1 MNLQERFI
9 NHIRHK
15 NLFQQSDKI
24 LLALSG
30 GMDSVVLF
38 HLLVHSGFEF
48 SAAHVNYGLRGEESN
63 MDEAFVRD
71 LTSRYSIPLFL
82 YSPPA
87 PAKAGLQENAR
98 NLRYDWFNKLSGE
111 NFGGQAKIL
120 TAHHADDNIETLLH
134 HFFRGTGI
142 HGLTGMPEING
153 NIRRPLLSFTREE
166 LKEYANANQL
176 TWREDSS
183 NITEK
188 YTRNYFRNNLLPGI
202 RKIFPEVEKNLIN
215 NIIRFREASE
225 LYGQAVSIHRKKLLE
240 QRGNEYFI
248 PVRKLLKSAPLH
260 TILFEIL
267 KEFGFNPAQVN
278 EVLKLTQSES
288 GKYILSDSHRI
299 LKNREWLI
307 ISPLAGE
314 QLPTQILIE
323 EPGHNKNIPGGLING
338 TNTDIPD
345 GSINASSTTIIPGGS
360 IKASIQVSEKI
371 KIDPSANVASLD
383 AGQVQ
388 FPLIIRHWKAGDY
401 FYPLGMRKKKK
412 VSRFLIDNKV
422 PATQKEKILV
432 VEMNKK
438 IIWIVGKRIDDRFK
452 VTDKTKR
459 ILQLRLESN

>member
-15 NLFQQSDKI
+15 NLFQKSDRI

-38 HLLVHSGFEF
+38 HLLIQSGFEF

-98 NLRYDWFNKLSGE
+98 NLRYDWFNELSGE

-166 LKEYANANQL
+166 LKEYANENQL

-202 RKIFPEVEKNLIN
+202 RKIFPEVEKNLLH
-215 NIIRFREASE
+215 NIIRFGEASE

-248 PVRKLLKSAPLH
+248 PVRKLLKSEPLH

-323 EPGHNKNIPGGLING
+323 EP
-338 TNTDIPD
+338 D
-345 GSINASSTTIIPGGS
+345 STTIIPGGS
-360 IKASIQVSEKI
+360 IKASIQASEKI
-371 KIDPSANVASLD
+371 KIDPSSNVASLD
-383 AGQVQ
+383 ADLVE
-388 FPLIIRHWKAGDY
+388 FPLIIRSWKAGDY

-412 VSRFLIDNKV
+412 ISRFLIDNKV
-422 PATQKEKILV
+422 PVTEKEKILV

-438 IIWIVGKRIDDRFK
+438 IVWILGKRIDDRFK

-459 ILQLRLESN
+459 ILQLRFEAN

>member
-9 NHIRHK
+9 NHIRNK

-30 GMDSVVLF
+30 GMDSVALF
-38 HLLVHSGFEF
+38 HLLVQSGFEF

-63 MDEAFVRD
+63 MDETFVRD

-98 NLRYDWFNKLSGE
+98 NLRYEWFNELSGE

-188 YTRNYFRNNLLPGI
+188 YTRNYFRNNFLPGI
-202 RKIFPEVEKNLIN
+202 RKIFPEVEKNLLH

-225 LYGQAVSIHRKKLLE
+225 LYRQAVSLHRKKLLE
-240 QRGNEYFI
+240 QRGSEYFI
-248 PVRKLLKSAPLH
+248 PVRKLLKSVPLH

-267 KEFGFNPAQVN
+267 KEYGFNPAQVN

-323 EPGHNKNIPGGLING
+323 EPG
-338 TNTDIPD
+338 
-345 GSINASSTTIIPGGS
+345 STTIIPGGS
-360 IKASIQVSEKI
+360 IKAAIQASEKI
-371 KIDPSANVASLD
+371 KIDSSSNVASLD
-383 AGQVQ
+383 ADLVQ
-388 FPLIIRHWKAGDY
+388 FPLIIRPWKAGDY

-422 PATQKEKILV
+422 PATEKEKILV

-438 IIWIVGKRIDDRFK
+438 IVWIVGKRIDDRFK

-459 ILQLRLESN
+459 ILQLRVEAN